1 MIRRRFAV
9 AVAVAALV
17 ASSACD
23 SEKGYRPPPG
33 APSLL
38 PSWGARETDGKLQIW
53 TGTPCVGITKLTL
66 GHDMGGPDLVLTAAA
81 SEGASV
87 EHLTLGGP
95 YPGFRVTE
103 SWPAG
108 MDWRTADQLVLQVDG
123 KDVTFG
129 ATTEVSDIVNG
140 SPDHPADTFWFDG
153 VGWLN
158 PADVAA
164 KDGKD
169 FAAVCTPNPPATAD

>member
-1 MIRRRFAV
+1 MRRCV
-9 AVAVAALV
+9 AVIGAVGALII
-17 ASSACD
+17 SSGCNGEQRYD
-23 SEKGYRPPPG
+23 PPPG

-53 TGTPCVGITKLTL
+53 TGTPCVGITKLSL
-66 GHDMGGPDLVLTAAA
+66 GHDMGGPDLVLTATG
-81 SEGASV
+81 SQGANV
-87 EHLTLGGP
+87 EYLTLGGP

-108 MDWRTADQLVLQVDG
+108 TDWRSADQLVLQVDG

-129 ATTEVSDIVNG
+129 ATTEVSDIVKG
-140 SPDHPADTFWFDG
+140 SPEHSADTYWFDG

-158 PADVAA
+158 PSDVAA
-164 KDGKD
+164 KDGKE
-169 FAAVCTPNPPATAD
+169 FAAVCTPNPPATAR